1 MCLDSDPSAAE
12 VMYSVATRR
21 SMNRRPPVYTRAILD
36 FNFSA
41 APTGSEP
48 CNVQLMIENTGSVGS
63 DWLVTRNDIVLIRM
77 KTLDVEKMYFGVFH
91 YNFNVSMS
99 SE

>member
-1 MCLDSDPSAAE
+1 MQKLNVPKTGFHRHAINKKQVFKTKVICFNK
-12 VMYSVATRR
+12 YGTIF

-63 DWLVTRNDIVLIRM
+63 EW
-77 KTLDVEKMYFGVFH
+77 
-91 YNFNVSMS
+91 
-99 SE
+99 